1 MITMQGTF
9 LSTGNATSERL
20 TPDGYTLHPEPRRLL
35 IPPWRTC
42 GILVNIRLS
51 RPGTGHWSG

>member
-1 MITMQGTF
+1 MIAMQGTF
-9 LSTGNATSERL
+9 FGQCNIHL
-20 TPDGYTLHPEPRRLL
+20 TPDRYTLHPEPTRLL